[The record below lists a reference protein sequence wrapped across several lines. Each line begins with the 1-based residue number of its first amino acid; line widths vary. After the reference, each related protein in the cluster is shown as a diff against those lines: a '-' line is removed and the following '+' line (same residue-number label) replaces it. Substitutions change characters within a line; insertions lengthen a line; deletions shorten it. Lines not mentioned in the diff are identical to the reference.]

1 MKILH
6 IADVHLGRGFSDYEN
21 VSETLSEARYET
33 LERLV
38 GLAQEKQ
45 CDMIA
50 IAGDLFERVSMK
62 KSDVVRAIQILN
74 GFERGPVL
82 LLPGN
87 HDYYTSDS
95 KLWKYV
101 DDAREDHVIVLTEER
116 VYMLDDFDLDVS
128 IYPAPCHSKHSS
140 ENTIGWVKDIEKSK
154 GRHHIGIAHGSVPG
168 VAPDF
173 NDEHYPMTKEELN
186 EAGVDLWLLGHI
198 HVPWPNQPG
207 TRDGI
212 LYSGTSEP
220 DKGNCPHKGTALLI
234 DIDDNKNRTVELLET
249 GQYRFTR
256 ESIELTDS
264 ESFDTFEASLA
275 DEENK
280 CTVCRLKVHGRLTPE
295 LHDRWVQELLPKV
308 REAYLYLKL
317 DDEELKKKIT
327 KKQIKD
333 EFPKESFPEKLL
345 SDLIQDDD
353 EDALQI
359 AYELIEEVRDEN

>member
-1 MKILH
+1 MKFLH

-21 VSETLSEARYET
+21 VSETLSEARYKT

-38 GLAQEKQ
+38 DLAHENQ
-45 CDMIA
+45 CDLIA
-50 IAGDLFERVSMK
+50 IAGDLFERVSMN
-62 KSDVVRAIQILN
+62 KSDVVKAIQILN

-87 HDYYTSDS
+87 HDYYAGDS
-95 KLWKYV
+95 NLWKYV
-101 DDAREDHVIVLTEER
+101 DGSREDHIIVLKEER
-116 VYMLDDFDLDVS
+116 VCMLDDFDLDVS

-140 ENTIGWVKDIEKSK
+140 ENAIGWVQHEEKSNR
-154 GRHHIGIAHGSVPG
+154 RHHIGIAHGSVTG

-186 EAGVDLWLLGHI
+186 QSGVDLWLLGHI

-207 TRDGI
+207 TRDAI
-212 LYSGTSEP
+212 LYPGTPEP
-220 DKGNCPHKGTALLI
+220 DKGNCPHEGTALLI
-234 DIDDNKNRTVELLET
+234 DIDEGKNRTIEVLKT

-264 ESFDTFEASLA
+264 ESFDTFEASLT
-275 DEENK
+275 DKEND
-280 CTVCRLKVHGRLTPE
+280 CTVCRLKVYGRLTPE
-295 LHDRWVQELLPKV
+295 LYDRWVQELLPKI

-317 DDEELKKKIT
+317 DDDELKKKIT
-327 KKQIKD
+327 KEQIED
-333 EFPKESFPEKLL
+333 EFPEESFPEKLL
-345 SDLIQDDD
+345 SNIMQNDD

-359 AYELIEEVRDEN
+359 AYELIEEVRHEN